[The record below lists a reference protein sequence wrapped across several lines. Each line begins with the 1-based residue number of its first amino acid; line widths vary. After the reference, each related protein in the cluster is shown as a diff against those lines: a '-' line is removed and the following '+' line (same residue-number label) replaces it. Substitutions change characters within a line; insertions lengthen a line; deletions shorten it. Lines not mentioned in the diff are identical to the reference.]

1 MVKIMRSNY
10 DKPHRCPTWS
20 GPAWK
25 GGGDDCESG
34 SFASYMY
41 YKSDGSTRHLWQW
54 RFFRCSECGVIV
66 LPVITKWVDPSW
78 IKWRI
83 EKRIA
88 NWKYEL
94 ELMREREDAE

>member
-1 MVKIMRSNY
+1 MKIMRSNY

-25 GGGDDCESG
+25 GGDGDCASG

-41 YKSDGSTRHLWQW
+41 EQRLWQW
-54 RFFRCSECGVIV
+54 RFHKCSECGVIV

-83 EKRIA
+83 EKRIDR
-88 NWKYEL
+88 WKYEL
-94 ELMREREDAE
+94 ELMRERQDAE